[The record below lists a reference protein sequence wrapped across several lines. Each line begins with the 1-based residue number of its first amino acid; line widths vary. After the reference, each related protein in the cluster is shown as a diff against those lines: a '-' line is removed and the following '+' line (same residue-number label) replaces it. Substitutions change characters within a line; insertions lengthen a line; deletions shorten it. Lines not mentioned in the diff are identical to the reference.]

1 MKAKKTKKADL
12 EWKKPVFFQLGVFIA
27 LGLMLIMFEI
37 TGSKEKEIHTFNFQG
52 ELIDDDIILPTELIE
67 KKVLPPQ
74 PALTKIEILKDGE
87 KALETDNSF
96 FDTEIKEGESIEP
109 YVPIEPLPEPEVED
123 IPFRVVEVNPE
134 FPGGDDALMSY
145 LKKNI
150 VYPKTAIDAGIQ
162 GTVMVQFVVERD
174 GSITNVD
181 IYRGKGQILNVEA
194 IRVVKSMPKWNPG
207 QQRGKNVRVI
217 FIIPIDFQLQ

>member
-52 ELIDDDIILPTELIE
+52 ELIEDDIILPTKIFE

-74 PALTKIEILKDGE
+74 PASTRIELLKDE
-87 KALETDNSF
+87 ENTKEIDNSI

-109 YVPIEPLPEPEVED
+109 YVPVEALPEPEVED

-134 FPGGDDALMSY
+134 FPGGDEALMKY
-145 LKKNI
+145 LKDNI
-150 VYPKTAIDAGIQ
+150 IYPKSAIEAGMQ
-162 GTVMVQFVVERD
+162 GKVMVEFVVERD
-174 GSITNVD
+174 GSITNVS
-181 IYRGKGQILNVEA
+181 IYRGKGQILNNEA
-194 IRVVKSMPKWNPG
+194 LRVVKSMPKWNPG
-207 QQRGKNVRVI
+207 KQRGKNVRAI
-217 FIIPIDFQLQ
+217 FKLPIVFQLQ